1 MTLSAT
7 EAARV
12 EQVVD
17 AKSTQL
23 GKDAHKDDVQQAA
36 KNFLADSDFQTAS
49 QIPDSDLARAYT
61 ARMTE
66 DLVKQ
71 NLLPSVSLSYVQK
84 EFDKIDTNRVA
95 GRTETLTLAEVRAA
109 QNAANSNSMDARLY
123 KVVGDMMESGQLP
136 KEMSKIQLKEKLDE
150 INNNFQSQD
159 KKNAVDAASLLMDN
173 RALFNNIAQN
183 DEVITKEDLRKFL
196 EKPGNAS
203 QDTIRKL
210 TWLRDNWDDRD
221 LNALMR
227 IDSKGAAFMN
237 EESIR
242 DGINTLKKDIV
253 VEPGKPVEYGSRIP
267 PKANWGPDNRPPSA
281 DPNDKPH
288 EWYVSDGKGNT
299 VAVDY
304 DGNGQMIYTV
314 GTVDAAGNAHYTGWH
329 YERETGK
336 YILVDKDK
344 TNNRLLILA
353 EATAIDFEPST
364 GKLTPRGLMPRASQ
378 EERARQNG
386 AY

>member
-1 MTLSAT
+1 MTLSVT
-7 EAARV
+7 EAARP

-71 NLLPSVSLSYVQK
+71 NLLPSVSLSYV
-84 EFDKIDTNRVA
+84 ERNFEKIDTNKDA
-95 GRTETLTLAEVRAA
+95 GKPATLTLDEVKAAQRAA
-109 QNAANSNSMDARLY
+109 APGSID
-123 KVVGDMMESGQLP
+123 
-136 KEMSKIQLKEKLDE
+136 EKLYAAVGEMMRLQQIPQEMTKAQIHEKLKE

-173 RALFNNIAQN
+173 RALFNNIAEN
-183 DEVITKEDLRKFL
+183 DEEITKADLVKFL

-203 QDTIRKL
+203 QDTIRQL

-221 LNALMR
+221 VKALMR
-227 IDSKGAAFMN
+227 IDPKGAGFMN

-253 VEPGKPVEYGSRIP
+253 VVPGKPVEYGSRIP
-267 PKANWGPDNRPPSA
+267 PKANWGADNRPPSA

-304 DGNGQMIYTV
+304 DGNGKMIYTV
-314 GTVDAAGNAHYTGWH
+314 GTVDASGNAHYTGWH

-344 TNNRLLILA
+344 TNDRLLILA

-364 GKLTPRGLMPRASQ
+364 GKLTPRGLMPRPSQ
-378 EERARQNG
+378 EERARQAG
-386 AY
+386 TY